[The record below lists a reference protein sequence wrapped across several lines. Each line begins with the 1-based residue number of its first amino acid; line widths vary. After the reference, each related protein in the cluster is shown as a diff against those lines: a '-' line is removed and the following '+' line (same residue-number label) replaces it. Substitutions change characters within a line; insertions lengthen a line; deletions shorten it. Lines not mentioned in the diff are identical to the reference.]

1 VKRKDRRSREARQD
15 HDRFA
20 PGDRQAQ
27 RLSRL
32 QRDAV
37 NDNARIV
44 ERGDSTV
51 AQIAGALRRATG
63 KDDHVAGGKPFVD
76 KARQNGFV
84 VGSNAERLRAAAGFL
99 DGSREDRGIRVIDR
113 ARADRLT
120 RCDDLV
126 AGRDDGYQR
135 PPPDFDSSATDRR

>member
-1 VKRKDRRSREARQD
+1 LPPVTAR
-15 HDRFA
+15 HRW
-20 PGDRQAQ
+20 
-27 RLSRL
+27 LSRL

-51 AQIAGALRRATG
+51 AQIAGALGRATG

-76 KARQNGFV
+76 EARQNGFV

-113 ARADRLT
+113 PRADRLT
-120 RCDDLV
+120 
-126 AGRDDGYQR
+126 
-135 PPPDFDSSATDRR
+135 SARR